1 MLVGNGPAT
10 RTGVAAVYHPLSTGR
25 VVYKIAVMVTR
36 QERHCEFSVRRVLG
50 ANKEPKA
57 ESGNRESPSLR
68 AVATPMAD
76 EPGED
81 KGD

>member
-1 MLVGNGPAT
+1 
-10 RTGVAAVYHPLSTGR
+10 
-25 VVYKIAVMVTR
+25 MVTR
-36 QERHCEFSVRRVLG
+36 QERHCELSVRRVLG

-57 ESGNRESPSLR
+57 ESRNRESPSLR